1 MADLALD
8 HRSAPVQAAED
19 MGRAPAGSLVIVHVV
34 RQFWPGVGG
43 LENYVA
49 VLARHQAAL
58 GHRVRVVT
66 LDRIFH
72 GDQGPLPKVEQHDG
86 YEIRRIP
93 YRGSQ
98 RYPFAPRVLGAIDDA
113 QLVHVHAIDFFA
125 DFLAATWIW
134 HRKPMV
140 ISTHGGFFHTSFA
153 KSLKQIY
160 FHTVTRCSLAAYH
173 TVIPSSE
180 QDSAYFA
187 SIRRAGMETVECGV
201 EVDKFA
207 GLADP
212 AARVMLYFGRIAPNK
227 ECPRLIRWFAAFH
240 RAAPEWKLIIAG
252 KATGVAWETL
262 EALADEHKVADSVE
276 FHDTPDDAAL
286 ADLIARAGVYVCASS
301 YEGFGI
307 AAVEAASSG
316 LFPVLSNIVPFE
328 RTVGQTGLGMVVD
341 FDAAPDVE
349 RLLANFADHGR
360 QASRQRMASAVAP
373 LGWAAKHLQILEIYE
388 KALRA
393 GKRPVSEAI
402 A

>member
-1 MADLALD
+1 MLVPELALQ
-8 HRSAPVQAAED
+8 HRSSPLQ
-19 MGRAPAGSLVIVHVV
+19 PAGDTPIGSMNIVHVV

-49 VLARHQAAL
+49 VLARHQAAQ

-72 GDQGPLPKVEQHDG
+72 GDQGPLPKEELRDG

-93 YRGSQ
+93 FLGSQ
-98 RYPFAPRVLGAIDDA
+98 RYPIAPRVLGAIGDA
-113 QLVHVHAIDFFA
+113 HLVHVHAIDFFA

-160 FHTVTRCSLAAYH
+160 FRTITRCSLAAYH

-180 QDSAYFA
+180 QDSAHFA
-187 SIRRAGMETVECGV
+187 PIRRAGLVTVENGV

-212 AARVMLYFGRIAPNK
+212 SARVMLYFGRIAPNK

-240 RAAPEWKLIIAG
+240 RAAPDWKLIIAG
-252 KATGVAWETL
+252 KATGVAWEAL
-262 EALADEHKVADSVE
+262 EAIAKDHKVAGSVE
-276 FHDTPDDAAL
+276 FHDTPDDDAL
-286 ADLIARAGVYVCASS
+286 ADLIARSSVYVCASS

-307 AAVEAASSG
+307 AAVEAVSSG
-316 LFPVLSNIVPFE
+316 LFPVLSNIGPFE
-328 RTVGQTGLGMVVD
+328 RTVERTGLGMVVD

-349 RLLANFADHGR
+349 RLLASFGQHGR
-360 QASRQRMASAVAP
+360 KVNKQQLASAVAP
-373 LGWAAKHLQILEIYE
+373 FGWAAKYLQILEIYA
-388 KALRA
+388 KTLKA
-393 GKRPVSEAI
+393 GKQAVSEAI